1 MDESDDEFNV
11 NKSSLFVE
19 SFDVD
24 VDADFNLLLLLLL
37 NVVVGVLFS

>member
-24 VDADFNLLLLLLL
+24 VDADLSLLLLLLL
-37 NVVVGVLFS
+37 NVVVVVLFS